1 MATRLHQ
8 MLVGLIGRKMR
19 EEGYNIVAFDGNE
32 YLFDGQKL
40 KVPVT
45 IKKHRPDLIGFRF
58 ETKEVCIGEA
68 KTERDLYSERTREQL
83 LDYSNSIGISS
94 GENIR
99 IVLGIPKSA
108 EEVLL
113 NLLHKLNLFEKDFIT
128 YVWLPEELVG
138 DD

>member
-1 MATRLHQ
+1 